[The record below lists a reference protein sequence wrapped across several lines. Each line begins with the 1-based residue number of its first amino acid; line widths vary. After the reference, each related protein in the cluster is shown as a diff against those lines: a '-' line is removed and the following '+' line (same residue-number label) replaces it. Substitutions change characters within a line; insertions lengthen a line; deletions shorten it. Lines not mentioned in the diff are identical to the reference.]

1 MTNQTA
7 TDTTND
13 LDEALLERD
22 LSAEEITEIKKK
34 SVKGVLSFFIRT
46 AILQGIGFLSALLL
60 SVFLTPEDFGIY
72 GIVTQ
77 LISLLIFFSDVG
89 LAASLIQKKK
99 EPSKDDYRTAFTVQL
114 FLAFFIFAVALLIGR
129 FGSIHDK
136 IGAHGVWVLL
146 ALAISFPLATF
157 KTIPSII
164 LERKLDFNKLVLPQ
178 IFEQIVFNL
187 ILIVLAWKGFGVLS
201 YAYAIVARSVIGL
214 LVMQIIQPWK
224 PQLGINKDS
233 LKSLLGFGVKF
244 QINDLLARI
253 KDQLYFLVLGAY
265 FPLKEFGYIQWAKN
279 WSMYPYN
286 LTVQNVMSITFPT
299 FSRLQGHKDL
309 LKKAIEKSVY
319 FISALIF
326 PILVGMSVF
335 IYPLTVVFVGYQKW
349 QPAIFSFIFFALS
362 VAWSAISTPLTNT
375 LNAIGKI
382 NQTLKL
388 MVFWTLITW
397 ILTPIMIWKFN
408 FNGVALSAFLISF
421 TSVLSVIMVKKY
433 VKIEIWK
440 NVWAQL
446 LASALMAVFAY
457 LGMGHW
463 VRSYKNLFIGILLT
477 AAIYAFSFII
487 FSGKKLLAELKSL
500 RKNI

>member
-1 MTNQTA
+1 MAHQTSV
-7 TDTTND
+7 DTTND
-13 LDEALLERD
+13 MSEALDERE
-22 LSAEEITEIKKK
+22 LSAAEIKDIKKK
-34 SVKGVLSFFIRT
+34 SVTGVLSFFVRT
-46 AILQGIGFLSALLL
+46 AILQGIGLLSALVL
-60 SVFLTPEDFGIY
+60 SAFLAPEDFGVY

-77 LISLLIFFSDVG
+77 IIALLIFFSDVG
-89 LAASLIQKKK
+89 LAASLIQKKTK
-99 EPSKDDYRTAFTVQL
+99 PSDKDYKTAFTVQL
-114 FLAFFIFAVALLIGR
+114 LLAVIIFAITLLIVQLGLVQ
-129 FGSIHDK
+129 SK
-136 IGAHGVWVLL
+136 IGQDGVWVLF

-178 IFEQIVFNL
+178 IFEQIVFNVL
-187 ILIVLAWKGFGVLS
+187 LIVLAWRGFGVMS
-201 YAYAIVARSVIGL
+201 YAYAIVARSVVGL
-214 LVMQIIQPWK
+214 IVMQIVQPWK
-224 PQLGINKDS
+224 PALMIDRKS
-233 LKSLLGFGVKF
+233 LKNLLGFGVKF

-253 KDQLYFLVLGAY
+253 KDQLYFLALGSY

-299 FSRLQGHKDL
+299 FSRLQGHKNL

-326 PILVGMSVF
+326 PILAGMSVF
-335 IYPLTVVFVGYQKW
+335 IYPLTIVFTQYQKW
-349 QPAIFSFIFFALS
+349 QPAVFSFIFFSLS

-388 MVFWTLITW
+388 MVFWTVLTW
-397 ILTPIMIWKFN
+397 VLTPILIWKFD
-408 FNGVALSAFLISF
+408 FNGVSLSAFIISF
-421 TSVLSVIMVKKY
+421 TSILSVVMVKKY
-433 VKIEIWK
+433 VKVEIWK

-446 LASALMAVFAY
+446 LATIVMSVFAY
-457 LGMGHW
+457 MGMGQW
-463 VRSYKNLFIGILLT
+463 VKGLKELLIGIVL
-477 AAIYAFSFII
+477 AALVYGLSFFL

-500 RKNI
+500 RKNL